1 MRRNN
6 QTLTDGYEVNVSGK
20 TLTVRLSQGLAARED
35 LTVVLPRGIVRS
47 AEDAALLNNFNS
59 IFGFVAA

>member
-1 MRRNN
+1 M
-6 QTLTDGYEVNVSGK
+6 NVSGK